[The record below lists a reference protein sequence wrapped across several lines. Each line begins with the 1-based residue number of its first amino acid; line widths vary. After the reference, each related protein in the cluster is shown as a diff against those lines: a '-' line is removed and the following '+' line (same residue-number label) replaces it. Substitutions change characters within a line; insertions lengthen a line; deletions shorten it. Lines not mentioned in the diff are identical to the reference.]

1 MQHRVPTPLQGGY
14 ARLLDYA
21 IPPDTLTLKEI
32 REEAV
37 RLDSELEKHYGLIEF
52 PVQSFLQNFHKHV
65 LLSIHDISLS
75 KKTRFFRSANYK
87 PRLQRPRAPA
97 AHLQEPLA

>member
-1 MQHRVPTPLQGGY
+1 MKCPTAILFDFGGTILGDRRYDPEGGY

-21 IPPDTLTLKEI
+21 IPPDTLTLKEV

-37 RLDSELEKHYGLIEF
+37 RLDSDLEKHYGLIEF

-65 LLSIHDISLS
+65 LLSIHDTSLS
-75 KKTRFFRSANYK
+75 KKRVFSIR
-87 PRLQRPRAPA
+87 
-97 AHLQEPLA
+97 